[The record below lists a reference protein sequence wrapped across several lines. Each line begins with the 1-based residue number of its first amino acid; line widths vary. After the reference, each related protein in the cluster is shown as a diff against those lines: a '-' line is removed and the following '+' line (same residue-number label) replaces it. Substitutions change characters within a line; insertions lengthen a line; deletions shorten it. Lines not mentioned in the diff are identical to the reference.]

1 MSQNFLKMR
10 LVVRSHSSAS
20 NGSGLHRV
28 SYLIAV
34 RIYQIEN
41 RFLLLEG
48 RHRKELIDIVDPEDM
63 GGTDLAHQI
72 VPLRVVAG
80 LGGQGLV
87 MVIVLVPLRVVHVL
101 LRDRWTV
108 AGKCTRHTAQAV
120 CRLGL
125 GG

>member
-1 MSQNFLKMR
+1 M
-10 LVVRSHSSAS
+10 
-20 NGSGLHRV
+20 
-28 SYLIAV
+28 

-87 MVIVLVPLRVVHVL
+87 MVIVLVPLRVVHAL
-101 LRDRWTV
+101 LRDR
-108 AGKCTRHTAQAV
+108 
-120 CRLGL
+120 
-125 GG
+125 